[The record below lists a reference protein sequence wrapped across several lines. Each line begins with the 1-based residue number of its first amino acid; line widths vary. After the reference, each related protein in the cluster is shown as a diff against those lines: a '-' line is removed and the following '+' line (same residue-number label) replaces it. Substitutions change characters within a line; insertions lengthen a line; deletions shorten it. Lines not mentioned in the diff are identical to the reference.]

1 LPTPSQESDG
11 VLLSCVVCGNHETFG
26 LNAVDIGELQ
36 RQGQLRLYC
45 DACRGFT
52 TWVGVQK
59 ERRSETDRRTSR
71 RTLMMLPIR
80 VRCDL
85 PALRFT
91 EVTRTLTASRTGA
104 SFITHRALS
113 EGMMVYVVMPYSK
126 EDPAL
131 LERHARVVRVEK
143 KESGFEVGIEFLS

>member
-1 LPTPSQESDG
+1 LPTPSQPSDG
-11 VLLSCVVCGNHETFG
+11 VLLSCVTCGNQETFG
-26 LNAVDIGELQ
+26 LNVVDIGQLQ

-52 TWVGVQK
+52 TWIGVQK
-59 ERRSETDRRTSR
+59 ERRSGTDRRTSR

-80 VRCDL
+80 VRCEL
-85 PALRFT
+85 PALQFA
-91 EVTRTLTASRTGA
+91 EVTRTLTASRNGA
-104 SFITHRALS
+104 SFITHHALS
-113 EGMMVYVVMPYSK
+113 EGMMLYVVMPYSE

-131 LERHARVVRVEK
+131 LEEQARVERVEK